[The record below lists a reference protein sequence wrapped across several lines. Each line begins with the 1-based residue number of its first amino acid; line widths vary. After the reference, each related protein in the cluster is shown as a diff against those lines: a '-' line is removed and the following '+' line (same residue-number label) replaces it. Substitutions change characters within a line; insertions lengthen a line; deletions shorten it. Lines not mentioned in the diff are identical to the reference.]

1 MKKSTKREAS
11 PYPPMN
17 NPPQKTKWLLL
28 VINITFVVSGLVLLP
43 TKPDVGIVTLAL
55 FGSCLVTTIAFQW
68 QRHLD
73 HIFRVQTVEV
83 VGGVKIKP
91 RRRIIYIIGGW
102 LVALGAVMY
111 VYSGSY
117 PLIFQWLCLL
127 LVAIGAGS
135 LAAALAGFLP
145 RGSLQFDPEGL
156 TIDQGS
162 WSVQIPWDEIDDVT
176 LGEYLT
182 NPVVGVDMKDDEVL
196 TILPTS
202 KGEKA
207 LKHMAFNR
215 TMLGVPFMLFPMH
228 YGIPSL
234 LLAAAIEQYCKSK
247 NARAGLRLKAIGHQ
261 T

>member
-1 MKKSTKREAS
+1 MT
-11 PYPPMN
+11 
-17 NPPQKTKWLLL
+17 NPPQKTEWLLL
-28 VINITFVVSGLVLLP
+28 LVNVTFVVLGLVLLP
-43 TKPDVGIVTLAL
+43 SSPDVGIVTLAF
-55 FGSCLVTTIAFQW
+55 FGTCLATTIAFQW

-91 RRRIIYIIGGW
+91 RRRIIYIMGGW
-102 LVALGAVMY
+102 LVTLGAVMY

-117 PLIFQWLCLL
+117 PMIFQWLCLL
-127 LVAIGAGS
+127 LVAIGAGL

-162 WSVQIPWDEIDDVT
+162 WSVQIPWDEIDHVT
-176 LGEYLT
+176 QGEYHM

-196 TILPTS
+196 AILPAS
-202 KGEKA
+202 KREKA
-207 LKHMAFNR
+207 LKRLAFNR
-215 TMLGVPFMLFPMH
+215 TMLGVSFMLMPLH
-228 YGIPSL
+228 YGIPRPV
-234 LLAAAIEQYCKSK
+234 LAAAIERYCKSK
-247 NARAGLRLKAIGHQ
+247 KARAGLRLKAIGHQ